1 MPYELII
8 QSHLYILHEYL
19 VQCNVHTKTILE
31 SKNSNHVKPFLYFHL
46 CYLTTGN
53 LGEKVLNLADNSKP
67 LFIVVRKSQCQEF
80 ETAGHIPLTI
90 KSKEK

>member
-1 MPYELII
+1 MN
-8 QSHLYILHEYL
+8 YL